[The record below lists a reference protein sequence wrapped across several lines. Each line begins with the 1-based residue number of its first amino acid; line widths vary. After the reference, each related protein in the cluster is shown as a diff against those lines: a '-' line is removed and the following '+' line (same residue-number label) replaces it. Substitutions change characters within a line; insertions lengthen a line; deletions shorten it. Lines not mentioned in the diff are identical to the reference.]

1 MATLTEDIALLKNAK
16 EGNVRLKQ
24 LDGLLN
30 PHSWRKNTKLEDS
43 YNNRLN
49 LDQVLTNYNIDI
61 LETLDGIGDSMV
73 DTLTNGLYETA
84 GERLNNIKELQSVL
98 ESYEQKLIDSISLNK
113 DTINYCLV
121 VLTLLLS
128 IYVPNMGAAFTEEVE
143 EFDMFLFLVSST
155 LSSLPTIWLMCE
167 SIYALILLSN
177 MTENFL
183 TFKHYKIYKDEKG
196 NVYREHSNHPDG
208 LGYVARVYDVLQGW
222 MPVIMTF
229 GALTLLFYINNN
241 TFKNSWWTSILFFL
255 YSIGVI
261 CLGLKTLFI
270 FGHDDS
276 QQDEDNEKSIVGFL
290 IHFFNRENLYN
301 IDTDMSISS
310 IVQFSN
316 LYNKT
321 LRSLLEEHCKFYSWL
336 DRIVMYDA
344 WERKVEKKLKY
355 VRKLEEVIE
364 YRINQKTFQADSAAW
379 QKIFSDVGR
388 RITFWKNAEAILLYD
403 YEGYQEYDIASLKG
417 DPKFTF
423 EKAIGEKF
431 RISQDILDLE
441 KNLFKIQNL
450 QLKCKSLQRQSKAI
464 VKTYQID
471 PEERQEVIDRE
482 ERRRQEIEELKIHEK
497 NEFWRAILPTVG
509 RLEEYFVPL
518 DVEEHLKFIYGD
530 EVGLNKI
537 DKDFPVKAK
546 MIFFILRI
554 ILGILQLVICTINVA
569 FLHPYYALVATLL
582 ALVVTPWLTLFV
594 LKAMYTIAKRRMN
607 TTMNDIANA
616 AVTTFGFET
625 LKSITESMIR
635 PPTQLRSGFRLAS
648 KLETQFYIMWKK
660 YIRMWQDATVRAM
673 EAQREEAN
681 QAGDIGEVQ
690 RNQSFA
696 THKRVEV
703 TVPIKKSVSQW
714 RPKQSKNGI
723 KFL

>member
-30 PHSWRKNTKLEDS
+30 PHRWKKNKKLEDS
-43 YNNRLN
+43 FNDRLN
-49 LDQVLTNYNIDI
+49 LEQVLINNNIDI
-61 LETLDGIGDSMV
+61 LESLDGVEDSMV
-73 DTLTNGLYETA
+73 DTLTTGLYETA
-84 GERLNNIKELQSVL
+84 GERLNNIKELQSLL
-98 ESYEQKLIDSISLNK
+98 ETYEQKLIDSISLNK

-128 IYVPNMGAAFTEEVE
+128 IYIPNMGAAFTEEVE

-155 LSSLPTIWLMCE
+155 FTSLPTIWLMCE

-183 TFKHYKIYKDEKG
+183 TFKHYKKYKDERG
-196 NVYREHSNHPDG
+196 NVYREHTNHPDG

-222 MPVIMTF
+222 MPFIMTF
-229 GALTLLFYINNN
+229 GAMTLLFYINNN
-241 TFKNSWWTSILFFL
+241 TFKNSWWTSAMYLIYSVGLF
-255 YSIGVI
+255 

-270 FGHDDS
+270 FGHDDTRNA
-276 QQDEDNEKSIVGFL
+276 ENNEKSIIGFL

-310 IVQFSN
+310 IVQFTN

-321 LRSLLEEHCKFYSWL
+321 LRTLLDEHCKFYSWL

-355 VRKLEEVIE
+355 VRILEEVIE
-364 YRINQKTFQADSAAW
+364 YRMNQKVFQTDTAKWNKIMSDS
-379 QKIFSDVGR
+379 R
-388 RITFWKNAEAILLYD
+388 RYVTFWKNKEALLLYS

-417 DPKFTF
+417 NPSFTF
-423 EKAIGEKF
+423 EKAIGEKY
-431 RISQDILDLE
+431 RVSQDILELE

-450 QLKCKSLQRQSKAI
+450 QLKCKSLQRQVKAI
-464 VKTYQID
+464 VKTYQIN
-471 PEERQEVIDRE
+471 PEERQEAIQREE
-482 ERRRQEIEELKIHEK
+482 ERRQQIEELKIHEQ
-497 NEFWRAILPTVG
+497 NEFWKAVLPAYGT
-509 RLEEYFVPL
+509 LEQYFVPI

-530 EVGLNKI
+530 EVGLNNI

-554 ILGILQLVICTINVA
+554 ILGIMQLIISVINVA
-569 FLHPYYALVATLL
+569 FLHPYYAIIVIAL
-582 ALVVTPWLTLFV
+582 AIVGTPWLTIFI
-594 LKAMYTIAKRRMN
+594 LKALYTVARRGME
-607 TTMNDIANA
+607 TTMNDISNA
-616 AVTTFGFET
+616 AVTTLGWRQ
-625 LKSITESMIR
+625 LQSIVALAIQ
-635 PPTQLRSGFRLAS
+635 PPRRLRSGFMLAS

-660 YIRMWQDATVRAM
+660 YIRMWQEATMRAA
-673 EAQREEAN
+673 EAQRAEADN
-681 QAGDIGEVQ
+681 AGNIGEVP
-690 RNQSFA
+690 RDQSFA
-696 THKRVEV
+696 THRRVEIS
-703 TVPIKKSVSQW
+703 VPTKKKVAQW
-714 RPKQSKNGI
+714 KPKQTKNGI

>member
-16 EGNVRLKQ
+16 KGNVRLKQ

-61 LETLDGIGDSMV
+61 LETLDGVEDSMV

-84 GERLNNIKELQSVL
+84 GERLNNIKELQSML
-98 ESYEQKLIDSISLNK
+98 ETYEQKLIDSISLNK

-128 IYVPNMGAAFTEEVE
+128 IYVPNMGAAFTEEVA

-208 LGYVARVYDVLQGW
+208 LGYIARVYDVLQGW

-276 QQDEDNEKSIVGFL
+276 QQNEDNEKSIVGFL

-379 QKIFSDVGR
+379 QKTFSDVGR

-464 VKTYQID
+464 VKTYQIN

-497 NEFWRAILPTVG
+497 NEFWKAILPTVG

-569 FLHPYYALVATLL
+569 FLLPYYALVATLL
-582 ALVVTPWLTLFV
+582 ALIATPWVTLFV

-616 AVTTFGFET
+616 AVATFGFET
-625 LKSITESMIR
+625 LKSITESMMR

-660 YIRMWQDATVRAM
+660 YIRMWQDATVRAV